1 MGYGHIG
8 EAIATRAAAFGM
20 KIVAT
25 RRSQCATPAP
35 LDWLGTEEQLP
46 QLLQQSDFIVLA
58 CDLNDATRNLINTET
73 LEQMK
78 NNAVVINVARG
89 EVIDEDA
96 LYKSLKDKR
105 IGGAVLDVWYNYN
118 HPKKPEVW
126 PCNQPFQELDNVIL
140 SAHECCWTEAQG
152 RRRWQTVVDNVQQ
165 VANGELPHN
174 IVFHGEAVA
183 SQ

>member
-1 MGYGHIG
+1 MLAILEWQIGLREIDARFRREGWGGRYPAGGIYHQEVRGQTLGIVGYGHIG

-96 LYKSLKDKR
+96 LYLSL
-105 IGGAVLDVWYNYN
+105 I
-118 HPKKPEVW
+118 H
-126 PCNQPFQELDNVIL
+126 I
-140 SAHECCWTEAQG
+140 
-152 RRRWQTVVDNVQQ
+152 
-165 VANGELPHN
+165 
-174 IVFHGEAVA
+174 
-183 SQ
+183 